1 VTETRATEAGRR
13 ERKKAATRKTIAE
26 AALRLFLERGYDGVT
41 VRDVAEEADVAA
53 TTLLNYFP
61 TKESLVFTRGAD
73 IEASLISA
81 IAERPTGV
89 SPLAALRAHFKE
101 RVALAVSS
109 AGAAQF
115 RALVE
120 SSGPL
125 IQYERDLWLRL
136 QETLAVAIAE
146 SSELAANDQRCFLAA
161 GFALQAFTM
170 ALRSENPVATVDLGF
185 DIIEQGWP
193 VG

>member
-73 IEASLISA
+73 IEASLLSA
-81 IAERPTGV
+81 LAERPAGV

-101 RVALAVSS
+101 RVALAASS

-120 SSGPL
+120 SAGPL

-146 SSELAANDQRCFLAA
+146 SSELAANDRSCCLAA
-161 GFALQAFTM
+161 AFALQTFTI
-170 ALRSENPVATVDLGF
+170 ALRSENPIATVDLGF